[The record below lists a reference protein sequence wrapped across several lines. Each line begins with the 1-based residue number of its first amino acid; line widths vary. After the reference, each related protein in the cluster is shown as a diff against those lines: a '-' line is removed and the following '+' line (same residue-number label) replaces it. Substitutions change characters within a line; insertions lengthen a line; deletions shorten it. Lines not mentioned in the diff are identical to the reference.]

1 MNRTPAP
8 RAQLAALACGLLAAT
23 ALTAPSAAADAPG
36 VNRPTAAQLTA
47 AHTALARAD
56 VAGSAWYTD
65 AATGTVVVTVDS
77 TVDDGE
83 LTALTEAATTPAGAP
98 EINRTSGKFA
108 KHIAGG
114 QYIQLP
120 GGFRCL
126 VGFNVR
132 DSAGVKY
139 ALTAGHCT
147 DTGDVTSIG
156 TTVNSSFPGNDY
168 ALIRYTD
175 QSAAEGTVYLYNGS
189 YQDITSAAAPVV
201 GQRVTKISPTSG
213 IRSGTVTGLNATVN
227 YGADGIVTGLMQTNL
242 CSEFGDSGGP
252 VFATT
257 LAIGLIS
264 GGSGNCS
271 SGGTTF
277 AQPVI
282 EPLAA
287 YAVSVF

>member
-1 MNRTPAP
+1 MTRTPAP

-23 ALTAPSAAADAPG
+23 ALTAPSAAADAPDAR
-36 VNRPTAAQLTA
+36 RPTATQLSA

-56 VAGSAWYTD
+56 VSGSAWYTD

-77 TVDDGE
+77 TVDGGE

-98 EINRTSGKFA
+98 EINRTSGKFS

-120 GGFRCL
+120 GGVRCL
-126 VGFNVR
+126 VAFNVQ

-147 DTGDVTSIG
+147 DTGDISSIG

-175 QSAAEGTVYLYNGS
+175 QSAAQGSVYLQNGTF
-189 YQDITSAAAPVV
+189 QDITTAAAPLV
-201 GQRVTKISPTSG
+201 GQRVSTSSPTSG
-213 IRSGTVTGLNATVN
+213 VRSGTVTGLNATVN
-227 YGADGIVTGLMQTNL
+227 YGADGVVTGLMQTTL
-242 CSEFGDSGGP
+242 CSEPGASGGP

-257 LAIGLIS
+257 SAIGLIS
-264 GGSGNCS
+264 GGSGNCG

-287 YAVSVF
+287 YGVSVF

>member
-8 RAQLAALACGLLAAT
+8 RARLAALACGLLAAT

-47 AHTALARAD
+47 AHTALTRAD
-56 VAGSAWYTD
+56 VEGSAWYTD

-77 TVDDGE
+77 TVDDSE

-98 EINRTSGKFA
+98 EINRAGGKFT
-108 KHIAGG
+108 KHVAGG

-120 GGFRCL
+120 GGVRCL
-126 VGFNVR
+126 VGFNVQ
-132 DSAGVKY
+132 DSAGIKY

-147 DTGDVTSIG
+147 NTGDVSSIG

-168 ALIRYTD
+168 ALIRYTV

-201 GQRVTKISPTSG
+201 GQRVSTSSPTSG
-213 IRSGTVTGLNATVN
+213 TRSGTVNGLNATVN

-242 CSEFGDSGGP
+242 CSEPGDSGGP

-257 LAIGLIS
+257 RAIGLIS